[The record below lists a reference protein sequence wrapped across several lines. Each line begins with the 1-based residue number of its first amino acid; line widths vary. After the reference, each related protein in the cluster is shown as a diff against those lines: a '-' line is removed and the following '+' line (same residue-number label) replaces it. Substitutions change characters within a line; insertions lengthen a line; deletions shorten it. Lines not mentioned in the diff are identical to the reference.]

1 MLTTLKMLFLQILV
15 NKVSELKKQLALEHS
30 ERLSVETKVRQE
42 LCEYFSNMMVEAE
55 AEWQ

>member
-1 MLTTLKMLFLQILV
+1 MLFLQILV